1 MMSMRIYK
9 SLAGLSLALAV
20 TLPAGAQNAASGAAA
35 PASPASSAAPAADDT
50 RLKYVPYGNL
60 DKVSDEDLRRA
71 KADAAAMVKD
81 ILHAYETRRTPEMEQ
96 LAQQTRRR
104 ADDIANEAIAAERDK
119 VLEFLGIDPQ
129 SDTALYYFVSWS
141 MPVEMLRSYAVEAMW
156 SGGTL
161 VFKGVPPGK
170 DVGSFLTQ
178 DLRGLIYGKGAAANI
193 SIDPRLFDAYD
204 VKAVPSLVFTT
215 VRANM
220 QCQGVNPVS
229 FKVDEQQQG
238 SYDTCPELDP
248 KTYWKLSGA
257 VTGSYALQAFIDDG
271 AKMAEPYLKAIARGW
286 AGLSAPGKEQKPFTG
301 KWEQV
306 LSPSEQMAAKDAA
319 KAMMSPL
326 QK

>member
-1 MMSMRIYK
+1 MMSRYLR
-9 SLAGLSLALAV
+9 SLFAATMSALALHAS
-20 TLPAGAQNAASGAAA
+20 AQQANAPSA
-35 PASPASSAAPAADDT
+35 PASAASAPAQEEG
-50 RLKYVPYGNL
+50 RLQYVPYGNL
-60 DKVSDEDLRRA
+60 EKLSDEDLRRA

-81 ILHAYETRRTPEMEQ
+81 ILHAYETRRTPEMEN
-96 LAQQTRRR
+96 LAQQARRR
-104 ADDIANEAIAAERDK
+104 ADDIANETIAAERDK

-129 SDTALYYFVSWS
+129 SETAVYYFVSWS

-161 VFKGVPPGK
+161 VFRGVPPGK
-170 DVGSFLTQ
+170 EIGKFLTQ

-193 SIDPRLFDAYD
+193 SIDPRLFDAYS
-204 VKAVPSLVFTT
+204 VQAVPAIVFTT

-220 QCQGVNPVS
+220 QCQGVNQVPV
-229 FKVDEQQQG
+229 KVDDLQAA
-238 SYDTCPELDP
+238 YDVCPELDP
-248 KTYWKLSGA
+248 RSYWKISGA
-257 VTGSYALQAFIDDG
+257 VTGNYALQAFIDDG

-301 KWEQV
+301 KWETV

-319 KAMMSPL
+319 KLMSPA